1 MTAAEADFSWLSSA
15 GLISTLLSLTY
26 CLLFQT
32 GRVNAFILPKL
43 GRYPAKHE
51 EKEKGFVSN
60 LEVMYEKS
68 QAVFITQLHH
78 RDLDSIDVA
87 SLLVKQIIG
96 LPKCV
101 AGTKLVA

>member
-1 MTAAEADFSWLSSA
+1 
-15 GLISTLLSLTY
+15 
-26 CLLFQT
+26 
-32 GRVNAFILPKL
+32 
-43 GRYPAKHE
+43 
-51 EKEKGFVSN
+51 
-60 LEVMYEKS
+60 MYEKS